1 MFGSLLGIV
10 GDVAKIA
17 LAPVAIASD
26 VARVITK
33 PVADL
38 TQEVSVEVRDC
49 VKSVIG

>member
-1 MFGSLLGIV
+1 MFGSLFGIV
-10 GDVAKIA
+10 GDVGKIA
-17 LAPVAIASD
+17 LAPIAIASD

-38 TQEVSVEVRDC
+38 THEVSEEVCDC